1 MLLEDSNKHLATLSN
16 YIRHKRMIALHFYHA
31 LFGRILRF
39 VHFRDFTVLP
49 RNPAGSFY
57 FCP

>member
-49 RNPAGSFY
+49 RNPAGLF
-57 FCP
+57 